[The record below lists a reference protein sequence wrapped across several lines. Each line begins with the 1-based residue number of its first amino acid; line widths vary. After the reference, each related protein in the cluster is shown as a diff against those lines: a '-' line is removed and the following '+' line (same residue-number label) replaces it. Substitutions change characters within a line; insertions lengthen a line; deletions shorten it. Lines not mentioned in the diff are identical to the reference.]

1 MMLQKKKR
9 SAPSYFENKR
19 ECSLLNFSSSRR
31 NNLLF
36 ILNFMGKIIGLVVIV
51 GIAVAGYLFLQS
63 DRSMPTKTENNTVS
77 QETSSLGTNDSVKE
91 FTTTAYYDETG
102 VWFSLKEMRVKKG
115 DLVRIHATNTKGMH
129 DFVIDE
135 FGIKKE
141 LPMNE
146 EVTFEFTA
154 DKAGEFIFYCSKPGH
169 KAKGQWGTLIVE

>member
-1 MMLQKKKR
+1 
-9 SAPSYFENKR
+9 
-19 ECSLLNFSSSRR
+19 
-31 NNLLF
+31 
-36 ILNFMGKIIGLVVIV
+36 MGKIIGLVVIV
-51 GIAVAGYLFLQS
+51 GIAVAGYLFFRS
-63 DRSMPTKTENNTVS
+63 DESMPAKIEKNTVS
-77 QETSSLGTNDSVKE
+77 QDIPSLGTNDSVKE

-115 DLVRIHATNTKGMH
+115 DLVRVHATNTKGMH

-154 DKAGEFIFYCSKPGH
+154 DTTGEFVFYCSKPGH
-169 KAKGQWGTLIVE
+169 RAKGQWGTLIVE

>member
-1 MMLQKKKR
+1 
-9 SAPSYFENKR
+9 
-19 ECSLLNFSSSRR
+19 
-31 NNLLF
+31 
-36 ILNFMGKIIGLVVIV
+36 MGKIIGLIFIV
-51 GIAVAGYLFLQS
+51 GIAVGGYFFFEDKEPMS
-63 DRSMPTKTENNTVS
+63 DKTNGNTAPQEKVS
-77 QETSSLGTNDSVKE
+77 PETDRPAKE

-154 DKAGEFIFYCSKPGH
+154 DTTGEFVFYCSKPGH
-169 KAKGQWGTLIVE
+169 RAKGQWGTLIVE

>member
-1 MMLQKKKR
+1 
-9 SAPSYFENKR
+9 
-19 ECSLLNFSSSRR
+19 
-31 NNLLF
+31 
-36 ILNFMGKIIGLVVIV
+36 MGKIIGLIFIV
-51 GIAVAGYLFLQS
+51 GIVVGGYFFFEDKEPMS
-63 DRSMPTKTENNTVS
+63 DKTNGNTAPQEKVS
-77 QETSSLGTNDSVKE
+77 PETDRPAKE

-115 DLVRIHATNTKGMH
+115 DLVRVHATNTKGMH

-154 DKAGEFIFYCSKPGH
+154 DTTGEFVFYCSKPGH
-169 KAKGQWGTLIVE
+169 RAKGQWGTLIVE